1 MKSIDDLRLEDEADP
16 ALRAERERDYWVS
29 SLGEGNLPADY
40 AGAPPS
46 RAEFLVGT
54 VQFLPTR
61 PRSILEVGCN
71 VGRNLEALRKAG
83 FGGLAGID
91 VRDCSKEMKEH
102 FPQLRIAGQFF
113 WEPAAEVLARWARK
127 YPPTY
132 DLIFSMAA
140 LMHMAEDD
148 IMENMARLSRR
159 HIITIEIEDRGW
171 PLFYPRKYKDIFEL
185 LGFRQIFEQQASVES
200 ALEDRFMARV
210 FEKQ

>member
-40 AGAPPS
+40 AVASPT
-46 RAEFLVGT
+46 RAKFIVDAANALV
-54 VQFLPTR
+54 PR

-71 VGRNLEALRKAG
+71 VGRNLEALRRSGYA
-83 FGGLAGID
+83 GLAGID
-91 VRDCSKEMKEH
+91 VRDCSKEMREH
-102 FPQLRIAGQFF
+102 FPALRIAGQFF
-113 WEPAAEVLARWARK
+113 WEPAAEVLGRWARK

-140 LMHMAEDD
+140 LMHMAEDS
-148 IMENMARLSRR
+148 ILENMCRLSRR

-171 PLFYPRKYKDIFEL
+171 PLFYSRKYKDIFEL
-185 LGFRQIFEQQASVES
+185 LGFKQIFEQQASVES